1 MKKIPIILHF
11 NVSFCEEIVPVIRIL
26 VLFASK
32 PLSQRI
38 LFGPPIRISRWIH
51 ESVGSTLLIRISGES
66 DRDTYLLCSCN
77 RGSDRRFVLAGGY
90 MSR

>member
-1 MKKIPIILHF
+1 MWIFTIWFSLYLLLKTWQNTDIFFLNIISKEENEKIPIILHF

-51 ESVGSTLLIRISGES
+51 ESVVRS
-66 DRDTYLLCSCN
+66 
-77 RGSDRRFVLAGGY
+77 
-90 MSR
+90 

>member
-1 MKKIPIILHF
+1 MDIYYLVFTIFIVENLTKYRHIFLILFQKKKMKKIPIILHF

-51 ESVGSTLLIRISGES
+51 ESVVRS
-66 DRDTYLLCSCN
+66 
-77 RGSDRRFVLAGGY
+77 
-90 MSR
+90 

>member
-1 MKKIPIILHF
+1 MDIYYLVFTIFIVENLAKYRHIFLNVILKEENEKIPTILHF

-51 ESVGSTLLIRISGES
+51 ESVVRS
-66 DRDTYLLCSCN
+66 
-77 RGSDRRFVLAGGY
+77 
-90 MSR
+90 

>member
-1 MKKIPIILHF
+1 MWIFTIWFSLYLFIVENLTKYRHIFLNIISKEENEKIPIILHL

-32 PLSQRI
+32 PLSLRI

-51 ESVGSTLLIRISGES
+51 ESVVRS
-66 DRDTYLLCSCN
+66 
-77 RGSDRRFVLAGGY
+77 
-90 MSR
+90 